1 MKRNQVD
8 EPVCLDDF
16 VRRLRF
22 VWEHIGCG
30 YWVFEMWEKDE
41 EMVDRDIGGGPEAVG
56 RGAVR
61 WKVVCS
67 DGS

>member
-1 MKRNQVD
+1 M
-8 EPVCLDDF
+8 
-16 VRRLRF
+16 RRSRF
-22 VWEHIGCG
+22 AWEHIGCG
-30 YWVFEMWEKDE
+30 YWVFEMWDKDE
-41 EMVDRDIGGGPEAVG
+41 EIRDVGGGPEAVG